1 MNSSRSLRRAV
12 GQTVA
17 APRLVAPHPISQRAL
32 SLLLAA
38 LLMPAPLVSCA
49 SAPEARVLGKLEAG
63 KEDLARLKR
72 DISKVDKSIE
82 VTRDL
87 INRSKGERYLP
98 DLYFRQAELYIEK
111 SRLVYFRILE
121 AAGADDKTAVVAP
134 EARLL
139 KDQAV
144 AVYRRIISE
153 FPDYIDND
161 KAQFFIAHEF
171 RELGNFPEMLKTY
184 EELVKKYPKSNFRF
198 ESWLILGDYN
208 FDKGDIDAA
217 IENYRS
223 ILKNQETYAHNMAR
237 YKLAW
242 CYVNKDKTA
251 LAVDLWEQAVKTPT
265 LTEPGVEVID
275 SLSDKPLRLDVRQ
288 DALRDLAFYYAE
300 SRDPK
305 TALPFFQNLTVS
317 RAEYRT
323 ALEKLARRFQ
333 IKTMYEESAKVY
345 RELIKISHDVDR
357 NLEWAESVYESAVA
371 AKDLTHADDD
381 VVMLAEVAA
390 RYKYWWRAS
399 DEDKAVLG
407 DFELLTRDLSTRLHA
422 YAKEKNDDDLYR
434 RSARAYERYLSVFE
448 ESPERLNMEWN
459 FADTLYAG
467 KRFVRAG
474 RQYEKVLAL
483 LDTAAGEQTS
493 KAKPADKAD
502 GATATA
508 DAKATDVAKAPAKD
522 NKKPA
527 APTPGQK
534 LVTTTGDLE
543 GDRKQAMYS
552 AILAY
557 FEALKVEDKGSRFE
571 SMMAR
576 EGIKD
581 LGARFVARFPN
592 DQNAPQVK
600 FNVARAYFEQGLFDR
615 SIELFTAFVTEHPTN
630 KDAVTAAELTL
641 DAYAQKEDFSG
652 LAKQARGFVADARL
666 DAGFRDR
673 AGKMAEQAE
682 QEEINRKTISAD
694 GNVSAALASFVVEK
708 KGSEIAAK
716 ALYQAFVIAKDRRNT
731 VDMQLVGRQL
741 IEDYSNTK
749 YALEVLPGLADI
761 AVRTSQLEN
770 AAALYE
776 EQARRFPDDAAS
788 DGLLENAA
796 TIRSELGEFPAAMAD
811 YERLTKQ
818 GDTNKRPTW
827 FALLAKTAAK
837 AGDWRRAEDAGLAVA
852 DNGAYAIVGNAI
864 AGEAAL
870 RTGKPDV
877 AVERLSAAING
888 RGKGIDDAEVYQARA
903 QYLLGEVIRAEFERV
918 QLNGGSDDGAS
929 LQQKFGLLD
938 ELEAAYVAAIQVGDP
953 EWAMGGLYRIANAY
967 KSAAEFLDTAPVPPG
982 TSPEDEK
989 ALRAA
994 LAERSGPMKKKSQE
1008 TLDSCKAQARKL
1020 EAFNRF
1026 TKACFAGTAVDE
1038 AADNPRPR
1046 PAGVVIPN
1054 RDQLEQKLVDNPKDV
1069 ATLTQLIKAALSVKD
1084 FPLARLLALRAL
1096 EIDEKNADTLN
1107 LLGVASFQSNQA
1119 QAAAEAF
1126 KKALR
1131 INARHPQALA
1141 NQGALW
1147 WAYGD
1152 TDKGRDLVNRAGSV
1166 DTSSP
1171 EVLPQVRSAGAR

>member
-1 MNSSRSLRRAV
+1 MK
-12 GQTVA
+12 
-17 APRLVAPHPISQRAL
+17 APTF
-32 SLLLAA
+32 LLA
-38 LLMPAPLVSCA
+38 LLMTACA
-49 SAPEARVLGKLEAG
+49 SAPETRVLGKLEAG
-63 KEDLARLKR
+63 KEELARLKR
-72 DISKVDKSIE
+72 DISKIDKSIE

-87 INRSKGERYLP
+87 IHRSKGERYLP

-121 AAGADDKTAVVAP
+121 EAGADDKTAVVAP

-139 KDQAV
+139 KDLAV
-144 AVYRRIISE
+144 SVYRRLIAE
-153 FPDYIDND
+153 FPDYVDND

-171 RELGNFPEMLKTY
+171 RELGNFQEMLKSY
-184 EELVKKYPKSNFRF
+184 EELIRRYPKSNFRY
-198 ESWLILGDYN
+198 ESWLIIGDYN

-242 CYVNKDKTA
+242 CYINKDKTS
-251 LAVDLWEQAVKTPT
+251 LAVDLWEQAVRMPT
-265 LTEPGVEVID
+265 LQEPGIDVVD
-275 SLSDKPLRLDVRQ
+275 SLSDRPLRLDVRQ

-305 TALPFFQNLTVS
+305 TALAFFQNLTIS
-317 RAEYRT
+317 RSEYRT

-333 IKTMYEESAKVY
+333 IKTMYEEAAKVY

-371 AKDLTHADDD
+371 AKELTHADDD

-399 DEDKAVLG
+399 EEEKAVLG

-434 RSARAYERYLSVFE
+434 RSARAYERYLSVFN

-459 FADTLYAG
+459 FADTLFAG
-467 KRFVRAG
+467 KQFVRAG

-483 LDTAAGEQTS
+483 LDAAGTTS
-493 KAKPADKAD
+493 TPVALVAGAEAPA
-502 GATATA
+502 
-508 DAKATDVAKAPAKD
+508 AKAGDVKMPSPPPGTSAGAPASGPKAASSGLRAED
-522 NKKPA
+522 SKKPMS
-527 APTPGQK
+527 PTPGQK
-534 LVTTTGDLE
+534 LVTTTGDIE

-592 DQNAPQVK
+592 DANAPQVK

-615 SIELFTAFVTEHPTN
+615 AIELFGAFVVEHPTN
-630 KDAVTAAELTL
+630 KDAVSAAELTL
-641 DAYAQKEDFSG
+641 DAFAQKEDFSG
-652 LAKQARGFVADARL
+652 LAKQARVFVADARL
-666 DAGFRDR
+666 DGGFRER
-673 AGKMAEQAE
+673 AKKMADQAE
-682 QEEINRKTISAD
+682 QEEINRKTISAE
-694 GNVSAALASFVVEK
+694 GNVAGALASFVVEK
-708 KGSEIAAK
+708 KGQEVAAK
-716 ALYQAFVIAKDRRNT
+716 ALYQAFVIARDRRNNN
-731 VDMQLVGRQL
+731 DMQLVGRQL
-741 IEDYSNTK
+741 IEEYSNTK
-749 YALEVLPGLADI
+749 YAIEVLPSLADI
-761 AVRTSQLEN
+761 AVRTSQLED
-770 AAALYE
+770 AAALFE
-776 EQARRFPDDAAS
+776 EQARRFPDDDAS
-788 DGLLENAA
+788 DGMLENAA
-796 TIRSELGEFPAAMAD
+796 TIRNELGEFPAAMAD

-818 GDTNKRPTW
+818 GATNKRAGW
-827 FALLAKTAAK
+827 FSSLAKTAAK

-852 DNGAYAIVGNAI
+852 DSAAWSIVGNTI

-877 AVERLSAAING
+877 AVERLSAAINAKS
-888 RGKGIDDAEVYQARA
+888 KGVDDAEVWQGRA

-918 QLNGGSDDGAS
+918 QLNGGSDDGAA
-929 LQQKFGLLD
+929 LQQKFALLD

-967 KSAAEFLDTAPVPPG
+967 RAAADFLDSAPVPAG
-982 TSPEDEK
+982 TSPDDEK

-994 LAERSGPMKKKSQE
+994 LAERSGPLKKKSQE
-1008 TLDSCKAQARKL
+1008 TLDTCKTQARKL

-1026 TKACFAGTAVDE
+1026 TRACFAGSVVDE
-1038 AADNPRPR
+1038 GADNPKPR

-1054 RDQLEQKLVDNPKDV
+1054 RDQLEQKLIENPKDV
-1069 ATLTQLIKAALSVKD
+1069 ATLSALVKAAISVKD

-1096 EIDEKNADTLN
+1096 ELDDKNADTLN
-1107 LLGVASFQSNQA
+1107 LLGVASFQSNQG

-1126 KKALR
+1126 KKALK

-1141 NQGALW
+1141 NTGALW
-1147 WAYGD
+1147 WSYGD
-1152 TDKGRDLVNRAGSV
+1152 VDKGKEILGRAGSF
-1166 DTSSP
+1166 DASAA
-1171 EVLPQVRSAGAR
+1171 EVLPQVRSIGGSR

>member
-1 MNSSRSLRRAV
+1 M
-12 GQTVA
+12 
-17 APRLVAPHPISQRAL
+17 
-32 SLLLAA
+32 LL
-38 LLMPAPLVSCA
+38 LVSCA
-49 SAPEARVLGKLEAG
+49 SAPEAKVLGKLEAG
-63 KEDLARLKR
+63 KEELARLKR

-121 AAGADDKTAVVAP
+121 EAGADDKTAVVAP

-144 AVYRRIISE
+144 SVYRRIIAE

-171 RELGNFPEMLKTY
+171 RELGNFPEMIKTY
-184 EELVKKYPKSNFRF
+184 EELVRKYPKSNFRF

-217 IENYRS
+217 IDSYRS

-265 LTEPGVEVID
+265 LTEPGVEILD

-317 RAEYRT
+317 RSEYRT

-371 AKDLTHADDD
+371 AKDLAHADDD

-399 DEDKAVLG
+399 DEEKAVLG

-467 KRFVRAG
+467 KRYVRAG

-483 LDTAAGEQTS
+483 LDSAAGAGPEA
-493 KAKPADKAD
+493 KKDAKVDAKPAEGKPAE
-502 GATATA
+502 
-508 DAKATDVAKAPAKD
+508 AKPAEAKPTPPAKD
-522 NKKPA
+522 SKKPA
-527 APTPGQK
+527 PPTPGQK
-534 LVTTTGDLE
+534 LVATTGDVE

-592 DQNAPQVK
+592 DANAPQVK
-600 FNVARAYFEQGLFDR
+600 FNVARAYFEQGIFDKA
-615 SIELFTAFVTEHPTN
+615 IELFTAFVTEHPTN
-630 KDAVTAAELTL
+630 KDTVTAAELSL
-641 DAYAQKEDFSG
+641 DAFAQKEDFSG
-652 LAKQARGFVADARL
+652 LAKQARVFVADARL
-666 DAGFRDR
+666 DSSFRDR

-682 QEEINRKTISAD
+682 QEEINRKTISAE
-694 GNVSAALASFVVEK
+694 GNVAAALASFVVEK
-708 KGSEIAAK
+708 KGSEVAAK
-716 ALYQAFVIAKDRRNT
+716 ALYQAFVIAKDRRNSA
-731 VDMQLVGRQL
+731 DMKLVGRQL
-741 IEDYSNTK
+741 IEEYSNTK
-749 YALEVLPGLADI
+749 YAIEVLPGLADI
-761 AVRTSQLEN
+761 AVRTSQLEE
-770 AAALYE
+770 AASLFE

-811 YERLTKQ
+811 YERLAKQ
-818 GDTNKRPTW
+818 GDTNKRPQWMT
-827 FALLAKTAAK
+827 LLAKTAVK
-837 AGDWRRAEDAGLAVA
+837 AGDWRKAEDAGLAVA
-852 DNGAYAIVGNAI
+852 DNGAFGIVGNAI

-888 RGKGIDDAEVYQARA
+888 KGKGIDDADVYQARA

-918 QLNGGSDDGAS
+918 QLNGGADDGAA

-938 ELEAAYVAAIQVGDP
+938 ELEAAYVAAIQAGDP

-967 KSAAEFLDTAPVPPG
+967 KSAADFLDTAPVPAG
-982 TSPEDEK
+982 TSAEDEK

-994 LAERSGPMKKKSQE
+994 LAERSGPMKKKSGE
-1008 TLDSCKAQARKL
+1008 TLESCKAQARKL

-1026 TKACFAGTAVDE
+1026 TRACFAGTVVDE
-1038 AADNPRPR
+1038 SADNPKPR

-1069 ATLTQLIKAALSVKD
+1069 ATLTALIKAAISVKD

-1126 KKALR
+1126 KKALK
-1131 INARHPQALA
+1131 INGRHPQALA

-1147 WAYGD
+1147 WSFGD
-1152 TDKGRDLVNRAGSV
+1152 TEKGKDLVQKAGSV
-1166 DTSSP
+1166 DTSAP
-1171 EVLPQVRSAGAR
+1171 DVLPQVRSIGGAR